1 MKANNNSKEKN
12 IKNIPHKENEI
23 NQEENPIQDN
33 NDINNNGQEI
43 PLKDQLI
50 QNFGFYANINGEDF
64 DPREVS
70 VLSGDEKNRE
80 ITQIIKF
87 LFDSYP
93 IEAIT
98 YVLQRCYYNTFSHTS
113 VLDKIIKY
121 LLEKYKELGEDTI
134 TNLIYSYKE
143 NQLNINISTV
153 NDFNNKNQMNF
164 GNNILHMTKLV
175 FYDYSKE
182 GVEFRK
188 FNMNE
193 IFIEIKANC
202 INNNNLVEED
212 KNDNIKEGLSLEEN
226 NAQAMFLGEKHH
238 LFKRFCRRKDNIY
251 VFNFIGF
258 ENKKVVR
265 KPNKK
270 RKKRRKKMIMIKI
283 KKHLNLLLFSNV
295 KKKDAMLYTLIILIR
310 IDSIKENRIVI
321 LIMKLKKKKCLII
334 MSKILNCLRKKIILL
349 IFS

>member
-98 YVLQRCYYNTFSHTS
+98 YVLQRGYYNTFSH
-113 VLDKIIKY
+113 
-121 LLEKYKELGEDTI
+121 
-134 TNLIYSYKE
+134 
-143 NQLNINISTV
+143 NIN
-153 NDFNNKNQMNF
+153 
-164 GNNILHMTKLV
+164 KL
-175 FYDYSKE
+175 S
-182 GVEFRK
+182 
-188 FNMNE
+188 
-193 IFIEIKANC
+193 
-202 INNNNLVEED
+202 
-212 KNDNIKEGLSLEEN
+212 
-226 NAQAMFLGEKHH
+226 
-238 LFKRFCRRKDNIY
+238 
-251 VFNFIGF
+251 
-258 ENKKVVR
+258 
-265 KPNKK
+265 
-270 RKKRRKKMIMIKI
+270 
-283 KKHLNLLLFSNV
+283 
-295 KKKDAMLYTLIILIR
+295 
-310 IDSIKENRIVI
+310 
-321 LIMKLKKKKCLII
+321 
-334 MSKILNCLRKKIILL
+334 
-349 IFS
+349 